1 MRTKAL
7 LGVGRGWV
15 ARSLL
20 ATGLAAGALVA
31 CSGKS
36 DTDFSD
42 PSGSGAGKSENG
54 GTSGSTG
61 KGGSAGQ
68 RETGGSSGQAGRG
81 GTGGRGGSAGS
92 GGSGAEAG
100 TTGASG
106 GVGGDGA
113 TGGSAGTLG
122 EGGSGACQPT
132 TCEAEGAVCGSLPDG
147 CDGMIQCG
155 NCPTGCACGDDNRC
169 EGYGGDD
176 MERRHGQ
183 SAKSSGFS
191 GTQEQY
197 NELYEIAPC
206 ATDDDCGGPCLERGG
221 TEAMCAATYCM
232 ESTENYC
239 LPATIWTNLQTLA
252 AEGSDIYADGATLVL
267 WSDPYRDFLL
277 VDNFKLEVPAA
288 ATVLGI
294 TVTVR
299 RAAGGPNEAVDA
311 GVHIIKRGAM
321 GSADRSSP
329 TPWAENMAFAEVD
342 YGGPSDLWGETWTPA
357 DVNAPDFGVALSAA
371 YTQSAG
377 NGRAYVDIVYV
388 TVHYTT
394 VCE

>member
-7 LGVGRGWV
+7 LGVGRGIV

-20 ATGLAAGALVA
+20 AAGLAAAGAAVA

-36 DTDFSD
+36 DSDFSD
-42 PSGSGAGKSENG
+42 PTGGGA
-54 GTSGSTG
+54 
-61 KGGSAGQ
+61 
-68 RETGGSSGQAGRG
+68 TGGSSGGSGGSSGTGNAGSAGKRASGGGSGDAGGAGRNGSG
-81 GTGGRGGSAGS
+81 GAEAGRGGSAGV
-92 GGSGAEAG
+92 GA
-100 TTGASG
+100 ASG
-106 GVGGDGA
+106 
-113 TGGSAGTLG
+113 TGGTGGAAGMDG
-122 EGGSGACQPT
+122 EGGSGACEPT

-155 NCPTGCACGDDNRC
+155 NCPTGCSCADDNHC
-169 EGYGGDD
+169 TGYGGDD

-183 SAKSSGFS
+183 RARSSGFA
-191 GTQEQY
+191 GTPEQY

-206 ATDDDCGGPCLERGG
+206 ATDADCGGPCLERGG
-221 TEAMCAATYCM
+221 TEDMCAATYCM

-239 LPATIWTNLQTLA
+239 LPATIWTNVATLA
-252 AEGSDIYADGATLVL
+252 AEGTDIYADGAQLVL

-277 VDNFKLEVPAA
+277 VDTFKLEVPAG
-288 ATVLGI
+288 ATILGI

-311 GVHIIKRGAM
+311 GVHIIKGGVM
-321 GSADRSSP
+321 GSADRSTP
-329 TPWAENMAFAEVD
+329 TPWDGDMAFVEAE

-357 DVNAPDFGVALSAA
+357 DVNASDFGVALSAA

-388 TVHYTT
+388 TVNYTT